1 MTKKNQVVHFPQ
13 NSHETFVGEKVNLS
27 NLVTQAKDLA
37 VNELV
42 LLLNRMLDSADD
54 KLFDMADKSNQVTFF
69 NAMRQV
75 RIKRQGLINI
85 FKQELEY
92 AFKKQL
98 GAVIE
103 ERTVDNV
110 ESMSLDGL
118 SLVQEDD
125 LEEDLAIDAMVN
137 KGRADNSVALE
148 HICTR
153 LDTLCTNVSV
163 TQSTNP
169 LDPRFIAE
177 AFRTSSHS
185 LELDV
190 QSRLVVFKLFERSVV
205 DSLKD
210 VYLEV
215 NEEFAEKGVLPD
227 LHKRRPRRQERER
240 VQREKS
246 ESAESDKQSKEDLR
260 DEVREEVFNT
270 LRELIGNRKVAYPEG
285 SEVVKTDQVVNALT
299 TLQKDPGYSPKDLST
314 PDQVRHI
321 LSGFL
326 PATQGQVN
334 GGTIGNVNDDVIDIV
349 TMLFDFILDDTNL
362 HNDIK
367 ALLARLQIP
376 MLKVGM
382 VDRSFFSDRHHPARK
397 LLNELSRAGIGWVP
411 SNNGGP
417 DPLLTKISQTVETI
431 TSEFR
436 DDVTLFSQLLDDFEV
451 FKSQDT
457 KRTSILEKRMKE
469 AEEGKARADS
479 ARQKV
484 NSEIARMCHGRI
496 IAEPV
501 KNILKEAWTNVLF
514 LEQLKPNNQEGFDK
528 AIKVAE
534 FLVWSVQPKTSEDA
548 KAKLK
553 KIVVSLIKNLRL
565 GMNRISFNSYRSS
578 QLLEELEECHRQI
591 LELPIPSP
599 SETEDQVSSVAE
611 TIGVTATEETVKELS
626 LPTSDEVAAKPQQAA
641 KATPLDALEDLTDE
655 ADSVYETVNQL
666 QGGSWLEMAAHE
678 DGSTQRC
685 KLAAHIVS
693 SDKYIFV
700 NRTGMKLAELTKAR
714 LAAGLKAG
722 LIKILDDAALFDRAL
737 ESVITNLRSLK
748 EA

>member
-1 MTKKNQVVHFPQ
+1 MSKKPNIVNFERD
-13 NSHETFVGEKVNLS
+13 SHETFVGEKPTLS
-27 NLVTQAKDLA
+27 NLVTHIKDLSI
-37 VNELV
+37 NELV

-54 KLFDMADKSNQVTFF
+54 KLFDMADKSNEVTFF

-75 RIKRQGLINI
+75 RIKRQGLVNI
-85 FKQELEY
+85 FRQELEFS
-92 AFKKQL
+92 FKKQL
-98 GAVIE
+98 GVASD
-103 ERTVDNV
+103 TPKFDNV
-110 ESMSLDGL
+110 EAISLDSL

-125 LEEDLAIDAMVN
+125 LEEDLAVDAMVN
-137 KGRADNSVALE
+137 KGRNDNSVALE

-153 LDTLCTNVSV
+153 LDTLCPTVSV

-190 QSRLVVFKLFERSVV
+190 QSRLIVFKLFERSVIE
-205 DSLKD
+205 SLKD

-227 LHKRRPRRQERER
+227 LHKRRPRRVERER
-240 VQREKS
+240 AKRES
-246 ESAESDKQSKEDLR
+246 EDNKGQTKEELR

-270 LRELIGNRKVAYPEG
+270 LRDLIGNRKVAYPEG
-285 SEVVKTDQVVNALT
+285 TQVVETDQLVNALT
-299 TLQKDPGYSPKDLST
+299 NLQRDPGYSPRDLST
-314 PDQVRHI
+314 PEQVRHI
-321 LSGFL
+321 LGGFL
-326 PATQGQVN
+326 PATQGHVN

-349 TMLFDFILDDTNL
+349 TMLFDFILDDKNL

-367 ALLARLQIP
+367 AMIARLQIP
-376 MLKVGM
+376 MLKVGL
-382 VDRSFFSDRHHPARK
+382 VDRTFFSDRQHPARK

-411 SNNGGP
+411 MGENSV
-417 DPLLTKISQTVETI
+417 DPLLNKISQIVETI
-431 TSEFR
+431 TTEFR
-436 DDVTLFSQLLDDFEV
+436 DDVGLFSNLLNDFEA
-451 FKSQDT
+451 FKSQDN

-469 AEEGKARADS
+469 AEEGKAKADN

-501 KNILKEAWTNVLF
+501 KHILKEAWTNVLF
-514 LEQLKPNNQEGFDK
+514 LELLKPNNQEGWEK
-528 AIKVAE
+528 ALKVAE
-534 FLVWSVQPKTSEDA
+534 FLVWSVQPKGNEEA

-553 KIVVSLIKNLRL
+553 KIMVSLIKNLRL

-578 QLLEELEECHRQI
+578 QLLEELEECHRKI
-591 LELPIPSP
+591 LALPLVTHQPQSDDSVNQPSP
-599 SETEDQVSSVAE
+599 TE
-611 TIGVTATEETVKELS
+611 TIGEAATEETVKELS
-626 LPTSDEVAAKPQQAA
+626 LPISEPVQVKKDSTEQ
-641 KATPLDALEDLTDE
+641 TPIEALEELQDHSDP
-655 ADSVYETVNQL
+655 VFETVEQL
-666 QGGSWLEMAAHE
+666 QGGSWLEMATVTPDE
-678 DGSTQRC
+678 KQRC

-700 NRTGMKLAELTKAR
+700 NRTGMKLAELTKGR

-722 LIKILDDAALFDRAL
+722 LIAILDDAALFDRAL
-737 ESVITNLRSLK
+737 ESVITNLRSMK